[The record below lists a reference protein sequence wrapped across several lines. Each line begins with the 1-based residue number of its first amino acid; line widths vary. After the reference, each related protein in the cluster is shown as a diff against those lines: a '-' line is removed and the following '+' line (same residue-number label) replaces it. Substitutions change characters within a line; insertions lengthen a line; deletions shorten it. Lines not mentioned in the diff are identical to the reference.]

1 MTAVLM
7 AVMTFAQGSVK
18 VTAKYS
24 KGDYVIY
31 ETQSSII
38 QQSPMAGNDTISY
51 VGEIKYEVTDVR
63 KDGYTIAVNTSKW
76 DSTTPIGNEITKKIT
91 NMQQRML
98 VDLPMVLTTDKD
110 GKIIRLNNFEEI
122 KQKADLYIDGM
133 VNALFEDI
141 DEATMGIL
149 NRDGIRDAILDEIT
163 EEKMIETLSNNTGN
177 HLSLYGKTFTT
188 GTVTDEKMN
197 NFSFKTTYVVPSS
210 KNKDTY
216 SLKSSSVINM
226 SKDDIK
232 KLIIEQLEKMMPEQ
246 ADAIKENIDMVLEGG
261 MIKIDGTRQ
270 CTFEFFKNGWLKSGE
285 VVSTINTMGNESI
298 TTSKWSIKESHIK

>member
-1 MTAVLM
+1 M

-18 VTAKYS
+18 VTAQFS

-31 ETQSSII
+31 EILSSIVQQSS
-38 QQSPMAGNDTISY
+38 MAGNDTASY
-51 VGEIKYEVTDVR
+51 VGEIKYEVTDAR
-63 KDGYTIAVNTSKW
+63 KDGYTITDNTLKW
-76 DSTTPIGNEITKKIT
+76 DSTKPIGNDLTKKIST
-91 NMQQRML
+91 MQQRIL
-98 VDLPMVLTTDKD
+98 VDKPIVLTTDKD

-122 KQKADLYIDGM
+122 KQKIDLFIDDM
-133 VNALFEDI
+133 VNTLFEGLDQ
-141 DEATMGIL
+141 EAMGAMPL
-149 NRDGIRDAILDEIT
+149 SRDGIRDAIMDEIT

-270 CTFEFFKNGWLKSGE
+270 CTYDFFKNGWLKSGE
-285 VVSTINTMGNESI
+285 VVSNINAMGNESI